1 MGLHF
6 KLHHSSKVH
15 ADNLPH
21 QEIVDNAKKLRE
33 IMETGPSSFARV
45 LTDNTLATESVRVF
59 EKFKGKSHLVHV
71 GIGGSSLG
79 PEMLI
84 DALGSID
91 GRKFTFVNNIDPDR
105 LFNQLAEVDHK
116 DAAFYFVSKSGG
128 TAETMAGLA
137 IITHWL
143 NDRGVAN
150 EELKNY
156 YIFATDPAKSELL
169 DLGRELGVET
179 LVIPSDLG
187 GRYSV
192 MSPVGYLPLLFAG
205 HSPEKL
211 VKGAQSF
218 LVEMESCLANNC
230 PSQTH
235 LIATLAQALTAHK
248 NLGMTQTVFMPY
260 SSKLRSLSAWFTQLW
275 AESLGKRENLEGKEV
290 FTGLTPIP
298 AYGATDQHSQVQL
311 FMHGPRDKYN
321 LVIEVDQFDHDYTL
335 ENNFSSPS
343 LAALSPFSLSQL
355 MRAECRG
362 TLEAFAENDRPYA
375 HITISRVDEFNI
387 GALVMAFE
395 GLTALMGY
403 KLGINPFDQPGVE
416 AGKRYAKSFLA
427 GN

>member
-6 KLHHSSKVH
+6 KLKHSSRIQES
-15 ADNLPH
+15 NLSH
-21 QEIVDNAKKLRE
+21 QEIVENAKLLRE
-33 IMETGPSSFARV
+33 IMETGPSGFARV
-45 LTDNTLATESVRVF
+45 LTDQSLITESQRVF
-59 EKFKGKSHLVHV
+59 EKFKEKTHLVHV

-84 DALGSID
+84 DALGSIQ

-105 LFNQLAEVDHK
+105 LYDQLQEVELDQ
-116 DAAFYFVSKSGG
+116 AVFYFVSKSGG

-143 NDRGVAN
+143 NDRGVKD
-150 EELKNY
+150 EDLKDY
-156 YIFATDPAKSELL
+156 YVFATDPVKSELL
-169 DLGRELGVET
+169 DLGNALEIET
-179 LVIPSDLG
+179 LEIPSDLG

-218 LVEMESCLANNC
+218 LIEMESCLANNC

-235 LIATLAQALTAHK
+235 LIASLAQALVAHK
-248 NLGMTQTVFMPY
+248 EIGITNTVFMPY

-275 AESLGKRENLEGKEV
+275 AESLGKKENTQGQEV
-290 FTGLTPIP
+290 FTGLTPIA

-311 FMHGPRDKYN
+311 FMHGPHDKYN
-321 LVIEVDQFDHDYTL
+321 LVIEVDRFDHDYTL

-343 LAALSPFSLSQL
+343 LAALAPFSLAQL

-362 TLEAFAENDRPYA
+362 TLEAFGENDRPYA

-395 GLTALMGY
+395 GLTALVGY

-416 AGKRYAKSFLA
+416 AGKRYAKAFLA
-427 GN
+427 GK

>member
-6 KLHHSSKVH
+6 KLHHSSKVKK
-15 ADNLPH
+15 DNLPH
-21 QEIVDNAKKLRE
+21 EEIVANAKLLRE

-45 LTDNTLATESVRVF
+45 LTDQSLINESQRVF
-59 EKFKGKSHLVHV
+59 EKFKDRTHFVHV

-84 DALGSID
+84 DALGSSR
-91 GRKFTFVNNIDPDR
+91 GSKFTFINNIDPDR
-105 LFNQLAEVDHK
+105 LYDQLQEIDLSNSL
-116 DAAFYFVSKSGG
+116 FYFVSKSGG

-143 NDRGVAN
+143 SDRGVKN
-150 EELKNY
+150 EDLKNY
-156 YIFATDPAKSELL
+156 FVFATDPVKSELL
-169 DLGRELGVET
+169 DLGRSLEIET

-192 MSPVGYLPLLFAG
+192 MSPVGHLPLLFAG

-230 PSQTH
+230 PSHTH
-235 LIATLAQALTAHK
+235 LIATLGQALIAHK
-248 NLGMTQTVFMPY
+248 EVGMTNTVFMPY
-260 SSKLRSLSAWFTQLW
+260 SSKLRSLSSWFTQLW
-275 AESLGKRENLEGKEV
+275 AESLGKMENNEGEKV

-311 FMHGPRDKYN
+311 FMHGPHDKYN

-343 LAALSPFSLSQL
+343 LAALAPFSLAQL

-362 TLEAFAENDRPYA
+362 TLEAFEENDRPYA

-427 GN
+427 GK